1 MKIITKEI
9 QEKTTPE
16 MAFEKLVKG
25 NSRFV
30 EKKQLNR
37 DLMSQVKQSSGGQ
50 YPIAAVLG
58 CIDSRVSSEHVFD
71 LGIGDI
77 FSVRVAGNIVNE
89 DVLGSLEYSCKVA
102 GAKLILVKGHTA
114 CGAVTSACENVKL
127 GNITALLAKIK
138 PAVNHF
144 RDEIKSGNHDV
155 DKVAEINVLNSIA
168 TIRKQSPV
176 LREMEKNNEL
186 LIKGA
191 MYDVATG
198 KVKFL

>member
-16 MAFEKLVKG
+16 MAFEKLIKG

-30 EKKQLNR
+30 EKRQIDR
-37 DLMSQVKQSSGGQ
+37 DLMSQVKQASEGQ
-50 YPIAAVLG
+50 FPIAAVLG
-58 CIDSRVSSEHVFD
+58 CIDSRVSAEHVFD

-77 FSVRVAGNIVNE
+77 FNVRIAGNIVNV
-89 DVLGSLEYSCKVA
+89 DVLGSLEYSCKVI
-102 GAKLILVKGHTA
+102 GAKLILVMGHTA
-114 CGAVTSACENVKL
+114 CGAVTSACDNVKL

-144 RDEIKSGNHDV
+144 HDEIKSGNHDV
-155 DKVAEINVLNSIA
+155 DKVAEKNVLLSIEN
-168 TIRKQSPV
+168 IRKESPV
-176 LREMEKNNEL
+176 LLEMEKNNEL